1 MKTVTDRI
9 INSVRNGRDSNAE
22 HALKVLKSDE
32 RRLLEDYFDF
42 DPKNLKMTADLLA
55 DGNVSLTITLKA
67 KRFKTV
73 GKTLD

>member
-9 INSVRNGRDSNAE
+9 RNSVRNGRDSNAE

-32 RRLLEDYFDF
+32 HRLLEDYFDF

-67 KRFKTV
+67 KRFKAV